1 MIIPIM
7 KEEINMLEMKVL
19 TQFPGNMTTPSLV
32 IVVANVV
39 DGRVMYTNLY
49 RISVEKLD
57 LDEEYIKLE
66 KLQKNTGAFMD
77 YAYSNKS
84 SEHFGEE
91 ISSAIISTINDKIGK
106 DIKYVCIE
114 DMIRSLEWDAFIIDL
129 TSK

>member
-1 MIIPIM
+1 
-7 KEEINMLEMKVL
+7 MLEMKVL

-32 IVVANVV
+32 IVVVNVV
-39 DGRVMYTNLY
+39 DGRVTDTNLY
-49 RISVEKLD
+49 RISVEK

-66 KLQKNTGAFMD
+66 KLQKNSGVFMS

-84 SEHFGEE
+84 SEYFGEE

-106 DIKYVCIE
+106 DIQYVYIE
-114 DMIRSLEWDAFIIDL
+114 DMIRSLEWDAFIMDL

>member
-1 MIIPIM
+1 
-7 KEEINMLEMKVL
+7 MLEMKVL

-39 DGRVMYTNLY
+39 DGRVTDTNLY

-57 LDEEYIKLE
+57 LDEDYIKLE
-66 KLQKNTGAFMD
+66 KLQKNSGVFMS

-106 DIKYVCIE
+106 DIQYVYIE
-114 DMIRSLEWDAFIIDL
+114 DMIRSLEWDAFIMDL
-129 TSK
+129 TK

>member
-1 MIIPIM
+1 
-7 KEEINMLEMKVL
+7 MLEMKVL
-19 TQFPGNMTTPSLV
+19 TQFPGNMTTSSLV

-39 DGRVMYTNLY
+39 DGRVTDTNLY
-49 RISVEKLD
+49 RISVEK

-106 DIKYVCIE
+106 DIKYVYIE
-114 DMIRSLEWDAFIIDL
+114 DMIRSLEWDAFIIEL